1 LAAALTAA
9 CGSGDAARPDL
20 PTSVSPGWTRQKTE
34 TAPLPAGLPQL
45 GTPPVC
51 WKADYTG
58 NGDATV
64 TVCGYRVSAFE
75 AEQRMPSAPNQV
87 KFHKGVY
94 LAIVHWDNVSQ
105 TAITTLVGAIQR
117 SLPD

>member
-1 LAAALTAA
+1 MAA
-9 CGSGDAARPDL
+9 CGSGDAAKPDL
-20 PTSVSPGWTRQKTE
+20 PASVSPGWTLQKTE
-34 TAPLPAGLPQL
+34 TAAPPAGLPQL

-75 AEQRMPSAPNQV
+75 AEQRMPSAPNEV

-105 TAITTLVGAIQR
+105 TAITTLVGSIQR

>member
-1 LAAALTAA
+1 MAALLAA
-9 CGSGDAARPDL
+9 CGPGDAPKPEL
-20 PTSVSPGWTRQKTE
+20 PASVSPGWTLQKME
-34 TAPLPAGLPQL
+34 AAGPPAGLPQL

-64 TVCGYRVSAFE
+64 TACGYRTSAFE

-87 KFHKGVY
+87 KFHRGAY
-94 LAIVHWDNVSQ
+94 LILVHWDNVPQ
-105 TAITTLVGAIQR
+105 AAITALVGAIQR
-117 SLPD
+117 SVPD

>member
-1 LAAALTAA
+1 
-9 CGSGDAARPDL
+9 
-20 PTSVSPGWTRQKTE
+20 
-34 TAPLPAGLPQL
+34 
-45 GTPPVC
+45 
-51 WKADYTG
+51 
-58 NGDATV
+58 
-64 TVCGYRVSAFE
+64 
-75 AEQRMPSAPNQV
+75 MPSAPNQV